1 MGEFPSALND
11 PAGASSMAFV
21 PFAITLSAALA
32 LVAAAFVRVQRRER
46 GLRTE
51 LSELQERMRELSARV
66 EAAEADV
73 AHAVTQA
80 EVAESLLLDKGI
92 ADEEDIEAARRR
104 FDGGEPAAASSRY
117 VPGRDGGLH

>member
-1 MGEFPSALND
+1 MALLI
-11 PAGASSMAFV
+11 V
-21 PFAITLSAALA
+21 LSAA
-32 LVAAAFVRVQRRER
+32 AAVIAAGWAWYNQRER
-46 GLRTE
+46 RLQGQVAE
-51 LSELQERMRELSARV
+51 LSERVRELMARV

-80 EVAESLLLDKGI
+80 EISESLLLEKGI

-117 VPGRDGGLH
+117 VPGRDGDLH

>member
-1 MGEFPSALND
+1 MP
-11 PAGASSMAFV
+11 PAGVSSMAV
-21 PFAITLSAALA
+21 MLLALA
-32 LVAAAFVRVQRRER
+32 LPSAVLIAAGWTVFRRRDRRLTGEM
-46 GLRTE
+46 T
-51 LSELQERMRELSARV
+51 ELQERIRELSARV

-80 EVAESLLLDKGI
+80 EISESLLLEKGI

>member
-1 MGEFPSALND
+1 MSL
-11 PAGASSMAFV
+11 
-21 PFAITLSAALA
+21 AIFLSAT
-32 LVAAAFVRVQRRER
+32 VAAMAAGWTRFHRRER
-46 GLRTE
+46 RLAGEVSDLTDRI
-51 LSELQERMRELSARV
+51 RELSARV

-80 EVAESLLLDKGI
+80 EISESLLLEKGI

-104 FDGGEPAAASSRY
+104 FDGGDPSASSSRY

>member
-1 MGEFPSALND
+1 MSFAL
-11 PAGASSMAFV
+11 V
-21 PFAITLSAALA
+21 LSAAVA
-32 LVAAAFVRVQRRER
+32 VVAAGWTRFHVRER
-46 GLRTE
+46 RLSGE
-51 LSELQERMRELSARV
+51 VSELTERIREISARV

-80 EVAESLLLDKGI
+80 EISESLLLEKGI

-104 FDGGEPAAASSRY
+104 FDGGDPSASSSRY

>member
-1 MGEFPSALND
+1 MLSAL
-11 PAGASSMAFV
+11 ASTAAV
-21 PFAITLSAALA
+21 AALA
-32 LVAAAFVRVQRRER
+32 AALVQLYRRDRRLRGELAAVH
-46 GLRTE
+46 
-51 LSELQERMRELSARV
+51 ERMRELAARV

-80 EVAESLLLDKGI
+80 EISESLLVEKGI

-104 FDGGEPAAASSRY
+104 FDGGEPAPAASRY

>member
-1 MGEFPSALND
+1 MPYAL
-11 PAGASSMAFV
+11 AV
-21 PFAITLSAALA
+21 SAAVA
-32 LVAAAFVRVQRRER
+32 VMATGLVHAFRRDRRMRAE
-46 GLRTE
+46 LRT
-51 LSELQERMRELSARV
+51 LHERMRELAARV

-80 EVAESLLLDKGI
+80 EVSESLLVEKGI

-104 FDGGEPAAASSRY
+104 FDGGEPATTSSRY

>member
-1 MGEFPSALND
+1 M
-11 PAGASSMAFV
+11 
-21 PFAITLSAALA
+21 A
-32 LVAAAFVRVQRRER
+32 LVSLLVVSVAAVLVAVFLARQMRREQH
-46 GLRTE
+46 LRAE
-51 LSELQERMRELSARV
+51 LKEMQERMREFAARV

-80 EVAESLLLDKGI
+80 EISESLLLDKGI

-104 FDGGEPAAASSRY
+104 FDGGEPAATGSRY

>member
-1 MGEFPSALND
+1 MPY
-11 PAGASSMAFV
+11 
-21 PFAITLSAALA
+21 AIALSAFAA
-32 LVAAAFVRVQRRER
+32 LVAVAALFVRSVVRER
-46 GLRTE
+46 RLEQELRAT
-51 LSELQERMRELSARV
+51 QERMRELAARV

-80 EVAESLLLDKGI
+80 EISESLLLEKGI

-104 FDGGEPAAASSRY
+104 FDGGEPAASASRY

>member
-1 MGEFPSALND
+1 VS
-11 PAGASSMAFV
+11 
-21 PFAITLSAALA
+21 FAISVAAALA
-32 LVAAAFVRVQRRER
+32 VAASVARMMQRERRVRV
-46 GLRTE
+46 E
-51 LSELQERMRELSARV
+51 LSGMAERMRELAARV

-80 EVAESLLLDKGI
+80 EISESLLLEKGI

-104 FDGGEPAAASSRY
+104 FDGGDPSVAQSRY